1 MITIFPRSRISF
13 ICVNNFLIITHSFS
27 ILSQNF
33 QAWFYLFEHVKHQF
47 HHLSLIIPL
56 SVVLGIC
63 FCCLLFLDI
72 FNSYCLISLW
82 GWLSSIM
89 NFDLKDIYRNN
100 FKPRIMLFF
109 SRCLLLPDAWEIY
122 TLSSF
127 KFNYS
132 SIKFG
137 RRLWNSLKLIS
148 SSQGSML
155 TSCLFYWRA
164 NPCSLHSPVY
174 PWLQFF
180 SLSPTSL

>member
-13 ICVNNFLIITHSFS
+13 ICKKFSHHHSFFS

-56 SVVLGIC
+56 SVVLGVC
-63 FCCLLFLDI
+63 FCCLLFLDV

-100 FKPRIMLFF
+100 FKARIMLFF
-109 SRCLLLPDAWEIY
+109 SRCLLLPAAWEIY

-132 SIKFG
+132 NIKFG
-137 RRLWNSLKLIS
+137 EGGLWNSLKLIS

-155 TSCLFYWRA
+155 TSCLFYSEGK
-164 NPCSLHSPVY
+164 SL
-174 PWLQFF
+174 
-180 SLSPTSL
+180 